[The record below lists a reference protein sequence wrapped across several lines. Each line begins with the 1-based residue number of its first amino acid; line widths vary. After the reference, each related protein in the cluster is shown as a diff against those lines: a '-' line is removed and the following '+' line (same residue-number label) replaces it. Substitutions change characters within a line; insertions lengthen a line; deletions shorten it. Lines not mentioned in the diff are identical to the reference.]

1 MRTIIK
7 VPKAVTKISPEAREI
22 MRLTNLAKLGFNL
35 DTEEIPAATL
45 AMCEYFGMIR
55 EQKETEDKFKALA
68 ELLKK
73 TRGI

>member
-1 MRTIIK
+1 
-7 VPKAVTKISPEAREI
+7 